1 MARQHK
7 RQQRINKL
15 TRYVIKIDD
24 DQAYVFTFKEGKLF
38 NQVKREMRK
47 VAKSLGYTP
56 YELFTT
62 LKFYELL
69 TKPEVQQYMKEVRD
83 LEKAEEERSCS
94 SGEAVTC
101 QAER

>member
-24 DQAYVFTFKEGKLF
+24 EQAYVFTFQTGKLF

-47 VAKSLGYTP
+47 VAKSFGYTP
-56 YELFTT
+56 YELFTA
-62 LKFYELL
+62 LGFYELL
-69 TKPEVQQYMKEVRD
+69 TKPEVQQYMQEVRD
-83 LEKAEEERSCS
+83 LEKVEEERSRS
-94 SGEAVTC
+94 GSDTTTGEA
-101 QAER
+101 EG

>member
-1 MARQHK
+1 MSRSSK

-24 DQAYVFTFKEGKLF
+24 EQAYTFTFQPGRLF

-47 VAKSLGYTP
+47 VAKQFGYTP
-56 YELFTT
+56 YELFTV

-69 TKPEVQQYMKEVRD
+69 TKPEIKRYMKEV
-83 LEKAEEERSCS
+83 LEIEEAEEKRSSSCS
-94 SGEAVTC
+94 ETDSCSTES
-101 QAER
+101 